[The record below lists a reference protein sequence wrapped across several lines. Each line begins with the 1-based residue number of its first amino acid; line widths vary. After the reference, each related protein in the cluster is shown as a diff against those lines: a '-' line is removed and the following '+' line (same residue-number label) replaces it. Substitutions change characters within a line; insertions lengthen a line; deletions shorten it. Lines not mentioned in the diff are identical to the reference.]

1 MIEIIV
7 QYVLIFFIGIWA
19 VEQFL
24 LVVVFWQYIQVEDI
38 GQCII
43 VEVSYIGVYGK
54 MGNVFNLLF
63 EFVFKGI
70 VFLIDIEVVFFNV
83 VIGDVK
89 ICLVIFVDI

>member
-1 MIEIIV
+1 
-7 QYVLIFFIGIWA
+7 
-19 VEQFL
+19 
-24 LVVVFWQYIQVEDI
+24 
-38 GQCII
+38 
-43 VEVSYIGVYGK
+43 

-89 ICLVIFVDI
+89 ICLVIFVDIWGSNIEIKF